1 MPSAA
6 APLPEQAVDEAFER
20 LFREHHAFVYRTAY
34 SVTGTR
40 HDAEDVLQTIFLRL
54 LRRAL
59 PDDVRQNPK
68 AYLHRAA
75 VNVSLNIVRAR
86 KRQHPIDDVEALRA
100 VAPVVEGNQADEMR
114 ARLIRAMGEMRPR
127 VVEMLVLRYEHD
139 CSDAEI
145 ARMLGTSRGVVAVTL
160 FRARA
165 RLKKA
170 LRAPAG
176 EQS

>member
-6 APLPEQAVDEAFER
+6 APLPDQAVDDAFER
-20 LFREHHAFVYRTAY
+20 FFRDHHGFVYRTAY

-40 HDAEDVLQTIFLRL
+40 QDAEDVVQTIFLRL
-54 LRRAL
+54 LRRGL

-68 AYLHRAA
+68 TYLHRAA
-75 VNVSLNIVRAR
+75 INGSLNIVRAR
-86 KRQHPIDDVEALRA
+86 KRHHPMGDVECLRA
-100 VAPVVEGNQADEMR
+100 IAPVVDRNPADEMR
-114 ARLIRAMGEMRPR
+114 ERLIRAMGKLRPR

-139 CSDAEI
+139 YRDAEI
-145 ARMLGTSRGVVAVTL
+145 AKMLGTSRGVVAVTL
-160 FRARA
+160 YRARA
-165 RLKKA
+165 RLRKA

>member
-1 MPSAA
+1 MPTAA
-6 APLPEQAVDEAFER
+6 APLPDQAVDDAFER

-34 SVTGTR
+34 SVTNAR

-54 LRRAL
+54 LRRGL
-59 PDDVRQNPK
+59 PEDVRQNPK

-75 VNVSLNIVRAR
+75 INVSLNIVRAR
-86 KRQHPIDDVEALRA
+86 KRQHPTGDVECLRA
-100 VAPVVEGNQADEMR
+100 IAPVIDRNPADEMR
-114 ARLIRAMGEMRPR
+114 ERLIRAMGELRPR

-139 CSDAEI
+139 YSDADI
-145 ARMLGTSRGVVAVTL
+145 ARLLGTSRGVVAVTL
-160 FRARA
+160 YRARA

-170 LRAPAG
+170 LRAPVR

>member
-1 MPSAA
+1 MPTAA
-6 APLPEQAVDEAFER
+6 ATLPDQAVDDAFER
-20 LFREHHAFVYRTAY
+20 LFREQQAFVYRTAY

-54 LRRAL
+54 LRRGL
-59 PDDVRQNPK
+59 PADVRENPK

-75 VNVSLNIVRAR
+75 INVSLNIVRAR
-86 KRQHPIDDVEALRA
+86 KRQQATGDVEYLRA
-100 VAPVVEGNQADEMR
+100 IAPVVDVNPADEMR
-114 ARLIRAMGEMRPR
+114 ERLIRAMGKLRPR
-127 VVEMLVLRYEHD
+127 LVEMLVLRYEHD
-139 CSDAEI
+139 YSDADI

-165 RLKKA
+165 RLRKA

-176 EQS
+176 KQS

>member
-1 MPSAA
+1 MPTAA
-6 APLPEQAVDEAFER
+6 AILPDQAVDDAFER

-34 SVTGTR
+34 SVTGAR

-54 LRRAL
+54 LRRGL

-75 VNVSLNIVRAR
+75 INVSLNIVRAR
-86 KRQHPIDDVEALRA
+86 KRQHPTGDVECLRA
-100 VAPVVEGNQADEMR
+100 IAPMVDRNPADEVR
-114 ARLIRAMGEMRPR
+114 EHLIRAMGELRPR

-139 CSDAEI
+139 YSDADI

-160 FRARA
+160 YRARA

>member
-1 MPSAA
+1 
-6 APLPEQAVDEAFER
+6 VDDAFER
-20 LFREHHAFVYRTAY
+20 LFREQHAFIYRTAY

-54 LRRAL
+54 LRRGL
-59 PDDVRQNPK
+59 PQDVQQNPK
-68 AYLHRAA
+68 GYFHRAA
-75 VNVSLNIVRAR
+75 VNVSLNVVRAR
-86 KRQHPIDDVEALRA
+86 KRQHLTADVDSLRA
-100 VAPVVEGNQADEMR
+100 LAPVEERNPADEMR
-114 ARLIRAMGEMRPR
+114 ERLISAMGGLRPR

-139 CSDAEI
+139 WSDADI
-145 ARMLGTSRGVVAVTL
+145 ARLLGTSRGVVAVTL

-170 LRAPAG
+170 LRAMSG

>member
-1 MPSAA
+1 MPTAA
-6 APLPEQAVDEAFER
+6 APLPDQVVDDAFER

-54 LRRAL
+54 LRRGV

-75 VNVSLNIVRAR
+75 INASLNIVRAR
-86 KRQHPIDDVEALRA
+86 KRQPAGDVECLRA
-100 VAPVVEGNQADEMR
+100 VAPVVDRNPADEMR
-114 ARLIRAMGEMRPR
+114 EQLIRAMGELRPR

-139 CSDAEI
+139 YSDAEI

-160 FRARA
+160 YRARA

-170 LRAPAG
+170 LRAAG

>member
-1 MPSAA
+1 MPTAA
-6 APLPEQAVDEAFER
+6 APLPDQAVDDAFER
-20 LFREHHAFVYRTAY
+20 LFRDHHACVYRTAY

-40 HDAEDVLQTIFLRL
+40 HDAEDVVQTIFLRL
-54 LRRAL
+54 LRRGL

-75 VNVSLNIVRAR
+75 INVSLNIVRAR
-86 KRQHPIDDVEALRA
+86 KRQHPTGDVECLRA
-100 VAPVVEGNQADEMR
+100 IAPVVDVNPADEMR
-114 ARLIRAMGEMRPR
+114 ERLIRAIGELRPR

-160 FRARA
+160 YRARA

-170 LRAPAG
+170 LRAPTG

>member
-1 MPSAA
+1 MPSAV
-6 APLPEQAVDEAFER
+6 APLPDQVVDDAFER
-20 LFREHHAFVYRTAY
+20 LFRENHAFVYRTAY

-54 LRRAL
+54 LRRGV
-59 PDDVRQNPK
+59 PHDVRQNPK

-75 VNVSLNIVRAR
+75 INVSLNIVRAR
-86 KRQHPIDDVEALRA
+86 KKQHPAGDVECLRA
-100 VAPVVEGNQADEMR
+100 VTPVVDVNPADEMR
-114 ARLIRAMGEMRPR
+114 ERLIGAMGGLRPR

-139 CSDAEI
+139 CSDADI

-160 FRARA
+160 YRARA

-170 LRAPAG
+170 LRAPVKD
-176 EQS
+176 QS

>member
-1 MPSAA
+1 MPSAV
-6 APLPEQAVDEAFER
+6 APLPQQAVDDAFER

-54 LRRAL
+54 LRRGL
-59 PDDVRQNPK
+59 PADVQQNPK

-86 KRQHPIDDVEALRA
+86 KRQHPTADLDSFRALTPVEERNPA
-100 VAPVVEGNQADEMR
+100 EEMR
-114 ARLIRAMGEMRPR
+114 ERLIRAMGGLRPR

-139 CSDAEI
+139 CSDADI

-165 RLKKA
+165 RLRKA
-170 LRAPAG
+170 LRAPSG

>member
-1 MPSAA
+1 MPSAV
-6 APLPEQAVDEAFER
+6 APLPERAVDDAFER

-54 LRRAL
+54 LRRGL

-75 VNVSLNIVRAR
+75 INVSLNIVRAR
-86 KRQHPIDDVEALRA
+86 KRQHPTGDVESLRA
-100 VAPVVEGNQADEMR
+100 VAPVVELDPADEMR
-114 ARLIRAMGEMRPR
+114 QHLIRAMAGLRPR

-139 CSDAEI
+139 CSDADI

-165 RLKKA
+165 RLGKA

>member
-1 MPSAA
+1 MPTAA
-6 APLPEQAVDEAFER
+6 APLPDQVVDDAFER

-54 LRRAL
+54 LRRGL
-59 PDDVRQNPK
+59 PDDVGQNPK

-75 VNVSLNIVRAR
+75 INASLNIVRAR
-86 KRQHPIDDVEALRA
+86 KRQPTGDVEGLRA
-100 VAPVVEGNQADEMR
+100 IAPVVDRNPADEMR
-114 ARLIRAMGEMRPR
+114 EQLIRAMGELRPR

-139 CSDAEI
+139 RSDADI

-160 FRARA
+160 YRARA

>member
-1 MPSAA
+1 MPSAV
-6 APLPEQAVDEAFER
+6 APLPDQAVDDAFER
-20 LFREHHAFVYRTAY
+20 LFRENHAFVYRTAY

-54 LRRAL
+54 LRRGL
-59 PDDVRQNPK
+59 PVDARENPK

-75 VNVSLNIVRAR
+75 INGSLNIVRAR
-86 KRQHPIDDVEALRA
+86 KWQHPAGDVECLRA
-100 VAPVVEGNQADEMR
+100 VTPVVDRDPADEMR
-114 ARLIRAMGEMRPR
+114 ERLIGAMGQLRPR

-160 FRARA
+160 YRARA

-170 LRAPAG
+170 LRPPAG

>member
-1 MPSAA
+1 MPSAV
-6 APLPEQAVDEAFER
+6 APLPEQAVDKAFER

-54 LRRAL
+54 LRRGL
-59 PDDVRQNPK
+59 PGDVRENPK

-75 VNVSLNIVRAR
+75 INVSLNIVRAR

-100 VAPVVEGNQADEMR
+100 VAPVAEGNQADEMR
-114 ARLIRAMGEMRPR
+114 ARLIRAMGELRPR

-176 EQS
+176 VQS

>member
-1 MPSAA
+1 MPPAV
-6 APLPEQAVDEAFER
+6 APLPDQAVDDAFDR
-20 LFREHHAFVYRTAY
+20 LFREHHGFVYRTAY

-54 LRRAL
+54 LRRGL

-75 VNVSLNIVRAR
+75 INVSLNIVRAR
-86 KRQHPIDDVEALRA
+86 RRQHPASDVECLRA
-100 VAPVVEGNQADEMR
+100 IAPVVDRNPADEMR
-114 ARLIRAMGEMRPR
+114 ERLIRAMGDLRPR
-127 VVEMLVLRYEHD
+127 IVEMLVLRYEHD

-160 FRARA
+160 YRARA

-170 LRAPAG
+170 LGGPTG
-176 EQS
+176 EQ

>member
-1 MPSAA
+1 MPLAV
-6 APLPEQAVDEAFER
+6 APLQDQAVDDAFER
-20 LFREHHAFVYRTAY
+20 LFRDHHAFVYRTAY

-54 LRRAL
+54 LRRGL
-59 PDDVRQNPK
+59 PDDARQNPK

-75 VNVSLNIVRAR
+75 INVSLNILRAR
-86 KRQHPIDDVEALRA
+86 KRQHPAGDVESLRA
-100 VAPVVEGNQADEMR
+100 VAPVVDVNPADEMR
-114 ARLIRAMGEMRPR
+114 ERLIRAMGELRPR

-139 CSDAEI
+139 CSDADI

-160 FRARA
+160 YRARV

-170 LRAPAG
+170 LRAPAR

>member
-1 MPSAA
+1 MPLAA
-6 APLPEQAVDEAFER
+6 ATLPDPAVDDAFEQ

-40 HDAEDVLQTIFLRL
+40 QDAEDVLQTIFLRL
-54 LRRAL
+54 LRSGL
-59 PDDVRQNPK
+59 PADVGKNPK
-68 AYLHRAA
+68 GYLHRAA

-86 KRQHPIDDVEALRA
+86 KRLRATEDVEALRA
-100 VAPVVEGNQADEMR
+100 IAPASEPSPADEKR
-114 ARLIRAMGEMRPR
+114 ERLIRAMGEFRPR

-139 CSDAEI
+139 VSDADI

-160 FRARA
+160 YRARA

>member
-1 MPSAA
+1 MLSAV
-6 APLPEQAVDEAFER
+6 APLPDQVVDDAFER

-34 SVTGTR
+34 SVTGAR

-54 LRRAL
+54 LRRGL

-75 VNVSLNIVRAR
+75 INVSLNIVRAR
-86 KRQHPIDDVEALRA
+86 KRQHPTGDVECLRA
-100 VAPVVEGNQADEMR
+100 IAPMVDRNPADEVR
-114 ARLIRAMGEMRPR
+114 EHLIRAMGELRPR

-139 CSDAEI
+139 YSDADI

-160 FRARA
+160 YRARA